1 MLKKQFTLLICVFLF
16 AQANAQELLS
26 PSMTFSHKKT
36 AYVTLTDGTE
46 IEGLIKDVDRKK
58 GLVEYVKIKDND
70 GKKHKLKAE
79 AIQYMYLPPSGFDK
93 LSKATDFLT
102 DAQKWGSD
110 AKLNNDLLSQGYV
123 YLENSNV
130 RIKKKTRVLLMQL
143 LNPTFSGKIK
153 VYHDPM
159 AKETM
164 SLGVGP
170 IKAVGGDAKSYFI
183 KIGDKAA
190 YKIKKKE
197 YKKEFPVLWKSCK
210 AVKSKYGKSIKW
222 KELTQHI
229 VEYNECAK

>member
-1 MLKKQFTLLICVFLF
+1 MLKRQLTLFICLLIIG
-16 AQANAQELLS
+16 QASAQEFLT

-36 AYVTLTDGTE
+36 AYVTLMDGTE

-58 GLVEYVKIKDND
+58 GLIEYVKIKDND

-79 AIQYMYLPPSGFDK
+79 KIKFMYLPPSGMDK
-93 LSKATDFLT
+93 LVTASSFLT
-102 DAQKWGSD
+102 DAEKWGSD
-110 AKLNNDLLSQGYV
+110 EKLNNDLLSQNYA
-123 YLENSNV
+123 YFENSKV

-153 VYHDPM
+153 IYHDPM

-170 IKAVGGDAKSYFI
+170 VKMAGGDAKSYFF
-183 KIGDKAA
+183 KIGEKAA

-197 YKKEFPVLWKSCK
+197 YKKEFPIIWKSCK
-210 AVKSKYGKSIKW
+210 AVKKEFGKKVKW
-222 KELTQHI
+222 SELTKH
-229 VEYNECAK
+229 VVTYNECAK